1 MKNQLCDNPFISIMK
16 TDEPT
21 AAAVIH
27 GSAAYPSLSGH
38 GYFYDVPFG
47 GVIINVEIWGLPDI
61 QCSPAATYN
70 NSQDSRKNNFSE
82 KLLFSC
88 FYGMHIHEH
97 GDCTPPFDQTG
108 EHYNPENTIHPFH
121 AGDLPPLLGNNGYGW
136 TAFYDKRFHLR
147 DILGKSIVIHRIR
160 DDFTSQPSGSS
171 GDKIGCGVILSL

>member
-82 KLLFSC
+82 KLLLSW
-88 FYGMHIHEH
+88 FYGMGVHEH
-97 GDCTPPFDQTG
+97 
-108 EHYNPENTIHPFH
+108 E
-121 AGDLPPLLGNNGYGW
+121 
-136 TAFYDKRFHLR
+136 
-147 DILGKSIVIHRIR
+147 KSNFSVKL
-160 DDFTSQPSGSS
+160 FFLESG
-171 GDKIGCGVILSL
+171 GFL